1 MGLIDHAPHPVAV
14 NFDRLPLNYGR
25 FIAIPSVVMSMRLK
39 TMDHSFRNYKPSFI
53 YNIFIT
59 TAEEDFRVSFQ
70 IYNRKCTTQ
79 MRDLTITLETF
90 LKLAPKRF
98 DILTI

>member
-59 TAEEDFRVSFQ
+59 TAEEDFRVSISNLQ
-70 IYNRKCTTQ
+70 PEMYNSDERSNHHTG
-79 MRDLTITLETF
+79 
-90 LKLAPKRF
+90 
-98 DILTI
+98 DIFKTST